1 VSVPTPP
8 EQRPLRDRKRER
20 NRSALIEAAVGLFE
34 RQGYERTTIA
44 DIAEA
49 AEMGPRTFFNYF
61 TSKEEILFPDS
72 EQRVQDAVA
81 AIAQN
86 AADRSPAQALA
97 DAVTMVVDT
106 SDDIVGPL
114 ADVRNALI
122 RTVPAVR
129 GRALQIQHSAQQRI
143 AAALRAAYPSELD
156 DVTAAA
162 LVGATIG
169 AVAGAI
175 STLPAE
181 PQPDPQRRR
190 DAIRR
195 GLDVVA
201 GAWRTEPDQRP

>member
-1 VSVPTPP
+1 VPNEPD
-8 EQRPLRDRKRER
+8 QRPLRDRKRER
-20 NRSALIEAAVGLFE
+20 NRGALVDAAVGLFE

-44 DIAEA
+44 EIAEA

-81 AIAQN
+81 AIGRN

-106 SDDIVGPL
+106 SDDMVGPL

-122 RTVPAVR
+122 RTGPAVR
-129 GRALQIQHSAQQRI
+129 GRALQIQQSAQQRI
-143 AAALRAAYPSELD
+143 AAALRAAYPDELD

-181 PQPDPQRRR
+181 PRPDPQRRR
-190 DAIRR
+190 EAIRR

-201 GAWRTEPDQRP
+201 GAWRTERGSA

>member
-1 VSVPTPP
+1 VPTPP

-61 TSKEEILFPDS
+61 ASKEEILFPDS

-181 PQPDPQRRR
+181 AQPDPQRRR
-190 DAIRR
+190 DAVRR

>member
-1 VSVPTPP
+1 MATGP

-20 NRSALIEAAVGLFE
+20 NRGALVAAAVDLFE

-44 DIAEA
+44 EIAAA
-49 AEMGPRTFFNYF
+49 AEMGPRTFFHYF
-61 TSKEEILFPDS
+61 ASKEEILFPDS

-81 AIAQN
+81 AIAGN
-86 AADRSPAQALA
+86 TGDRSPGQALA

-106 SDDIVGPL
+106 HDDMVGPL

-122 RTVPAVR
+122 ETVPAVR
-129 GRALQIQHSAQQRI
+129 GRALQIQLSAQHRI
-143 AAALRAAYPSELD
+143 AAALRAAYPDELD

-175 STLPAE
+175 GTLPAE
-181 PQPDPQRRR
+181 SRHDPQRRR
-190 DAIRR
+190 ATIRR

-201 GAWRTEPDQRP
+201 GAWRTGPDA